1 MLTTGEEPPVAEPA
15 PPADAGAVTAAGGS
29 IMSMSWR
36 ARAVVALFVALA
48 VAVVGTGV
56 VIVRRALDHSV
67 DPQALAAIS
76 AARLDTLDPSFPEL
90 TAVGLDTV
98 GVVDCAQLI
107 CASAARRFT
116 PPAHTTAASVTAAA
130 DAWASL
136 AGLGTKGRAA
146 ATEVGC
152 GHLGYAPSTDLTCDV
167 ATYDVP
173 GQAGEHVHVY
183 VELTPGPG
191 AGTEPGAFAVAAIR
205 QRVVTTVYV
214 QVLTSA
220 SRT

>member
-1 MLTTGEEPPVAEPA
+1 
-15 PPADAGAVTAAGGS
+15 
-29 IMSMSWR
+29 MSMSWR

-48 VAVVGTGV
+48 VGVVGTGV

-67 DPQALAAIS
+67 DPQALASVS
-76 AARLDTLDPSFPEL
+76 AARLDALDPSFPEL
-90 TAVGLDTV
+90 TAVGVDTV
-98 GVVDCAQLI
+98 GVVSCEQI

-130 DAWASL
+130 DAWASQ

-152 GHLGYAPSTDLTCDV
+152 GHLSYAPSPDLTCDV

-173 GQAGEHVHVY
+173 GQAGEQVHVY
-183 VELTPGPG
+183 IELTPGPG
-191 AGTEPGAFAVAAIR
+191 AGTEPGAFAVAAIG